1 MSQQI
6 LVDLAENSYPI
17 EIEAGLV
24 KHSPV
29 FLSHLK
35 DKKLFI
41 ISNPTVSELYLEKLL
56 GNLKQFQLEDVPV
69 YLMPDG
75 EQYKNL
81 QQFEQI
87 IARMLSLN
95 LGRDTIIIALG
106 GGVVGDLAGFVA
118 ACYQRGIPFIQIPTT
133 LLAQIDASVGGKTAV
148 NHPMGKNMI
157 GAFHQPQQVLI
168 DPETLLSL
176 PQREYLSGIGE
187 ALKYGLLADEALFEW
202 MEASMDKF
210 LQRDLPLLEKLIAR
224 CCQIKADIV
233 AEDEKESGKRALLN
247 LGHSFAH
254 AIEAQ
259 THYQQYLHG
268 EAVAIGL
275 HAAMKVSVAMNKS
288 QQTHLQRLVSLLE
301 KSGLPSTIPSSMDV
315 EQLFLHM
322 KKDKKNKAGK
332 IRIVIN
338 HAIGD
343 AELITC
349 DDEALIKSSF
359 PLRSASF
366 HN

>member
-24 KHSPV
+24 KYSPV

-35 DKKLFI
+35 GKALFI
-41 ISNPTVSELYLEKLL
+41 ISNATVSELYLQKLQN
-56 GNLKQFQLEDVPV
+56 NLKQFQIENTPV

-87 IARMLSLN
+87 IAQMLTLN
-95 LGRDTIIIALG
+95 LGRDSIIIALG

-118 ACYQRGIPFIQIPTT
+118 SCYQRGIPFIQIPTT

-148 NHPMGKNMI
+148 NHPLGKNMI

-176 PQREYLSGIGE
+176 PQREFLAGIGE

-202 MEASMDKF
+202 MEASMEKF
-210 LQRDLPLLEKLIAR
+210 LQRDLVLLEKLIAR

-247 LGHSFAH
+247 LGHTFAH
-254 AIEAQ
+254 AIEAE

-275 HAAMKVSVAMNKS
+275 HAAMRISVALKQS
-288 QQTHLQRLVSLLE
+288 QKEHLERLIKLLDR
-301 KSGLPSTIPSSMDV
+301 SGLPSAISSSMNIDN
-315 EQLFLHM
+315 LFSHM

-332 IRIVIN
+332 IRLVIN
-338 HAIGD
+338 KAIGA
-343 AELITC
+343 AEIITC

-359 PLRSASF
+359 PRESSSF
-366 HN
+366 DN